1 VGAIRRHSKANV
13 CVFNMEAAATF
24 AVARV
29 RGVRAALIVAVSDE
43 LFGHEWNVGF
53 WHDVYLVSLV
63 CAADAAMAAAQRFLQ
78 A

>member
-1 VGAIRRHSKANV
+1 
-13 CVFNMEAAATF
+13 MEAAAIF

-29 RGVRAALIVAVSDE
+29 RGVRAALIVAAVSDE

-53 WHDVYLVSLV
+53 GHDVYLDSLV
-63 CAADAAMAAAQRFLQ
+63 CAADAAMDESQRFLQ